1 MDRPSGYAKSVRKG
15 TVPTIL
21 ALVLLVTAC
30 LVQVTASP
38 ASQGDD
44 EATMRQLAQYIV
56 SVGQQQYDR
65 GSYSEAE
72 KTLQKAQ
79 DYAQHLDVVEQKKL
93 EVLRARVGKA
103 VVERRRIDEAKRNAQ
118 QLNQK
123 GDVLAARTCL
133 EAIQD
138 SELLSVKERL
148 EISDLLSKSDPS
160 TAPAASR
167 IAVPSPERRETS
179 VAETYYRS
187 MTAYQAGDLKAAKEG
202 FTKVLESGEL
212 PAVMVDSVRDYLA
225 RIEAAQAGTGVGRPV
240 AVADVSAQ
248 AMPTIGAVVAPANL
262 RAQNVSAGQSESE
275 RIQGLY
281 NRSREL
287 YIQGD
292 LAAAREGFVEV
303 DRSGLISA
311 PPGLRPQDY
320 IAQIDQQLAFQ
331 GAPSLSSQTTLDRG
345 VTPLTAQPTG
355 GEGGFVEEI
364 NRRKATIRDYAESIV
379 NDSIVQA
386 DQFMAQGDYASARD
400 QIGGAIRVVNDD
412 QYRLYLEG
420 ELYKRLMQRLNE
432 ASTRIGAAEA
442 ARNKQLEEQKRQDAA
457 AEQERI
463 RTQAEED
470 RQRRIDELMVRA
482 RAHWKRQQYEAALG
496 QLEALL
502 VIDSLNDDALTMKDM
517 VEDMIY
523 YRKQLEQQKLDKRQ
537 TADIKLSTDEA
548 AIPYADEIT
557 YPKDWRE
564 IIQKPTRRPDE
575 PFQLD
580 AANSEVYNQLD
591 QTVDLSGITR
601 DTPANEAFE
610 ILRSAVQ
617 PPLNLVVLWR
627 DLEENVGIDPAS
639 PVQFDG
645 PASARLGTALDSM
658 LRAISDPLVP
668 DNPVE
673 YVVNRGVVT
682 VATRDGLPRTKLETR
697 VYDVSDLVSPP
708 ASGMSGGM
716 MGGMMGGMGGGM
728 MTSYQSMSM
737 AYGLRDLIEQS
748 IEPDSWYDLS
758 ETGQGTITIY
768 PTESPKKLAIS
779 ATPEV
784 HKQIDVLLD
793 QLRMSLGHQV
803 SIEARYLVV
812 TENFLE
818 DIGLDLDMQY
828 DFGGKLGIVGFAQ
841 GSSTVSAPAV
851 ASGITGNLGNIT
863 NENPSASITGG
874 YGSVLDDLQVTFL
887 LRATQARTDS
897 KSLAAPKV
905 TVLSG
910 EQATFSLWDSIS
922 WALPPNETQG
932 ITPTSS
938 GTSTTTTTTTQN
950 MGYIPV
956 GSTLYVTPTIT
967 KDKKYVLLNIQ
978 TMQSDLLRFAKHAVE
993 QEADDDDSSD
1003 DSGDANNVVT
1013 THIEMPETQTAS
1025 VSTRV
1030 SVPDRGTLLLGGHK
1044 LASQVDKEAGVPVLS
1059 KIPIIGALFS
1069 NRSHVRD
1076 QKILLIL
1083 VKPTIILQ
1091 EETEQEALAS
1101 LEEPLLSGTRR

>member
-716 MGGMMGGMGGGM
+716 MGGMMGGMGGMMGGMGGM
-728 MTSYQSMSM
+728 M
-737 AYGLRDLIEQS
+737 
-748 IEPDSWYDLS
+748 
-758 ETGQGTITIY
+758 
-768 PTESPKKLAIS
+768 
-779 ATPEV
+779 
-784 HKQIDVLLD
+784 
-793 QLRMSLGHQV
+793 
-803 SIEARYLVV
+803 
-812 TENFLE
+812 
-818 DIGLDLDMQY
+818 
-828 DFGGKLGIVGFAQ
+828 GGMGGGMGRGGGGVG
-841 GSSTVSAPAV
+841 
-851 ASGITGNLGNIT
+851 
-863 NENPSASITGG
+863 GG
-874 YGSVLDDLQVTFL
+874 RRG
-887 LRATQARTDS
+887 
-897 KSLAAPKV
+897 
-905 TVLSG
+905 G
-910 EQATFSLWDSIS
+910 
-922 WALPPNETQG
+922 
-932 ITPTSS
+932 
-938 GTSTTTTTTTQN
+938 
-950 MGYIPV
+950 V
-956 GSTLYVTPTIT
+956 G
-967 KDKKYVLLNIQ
+967 
-978 TMQSDLLRFAKHAVE
+978 
-993 QEADDDDSSD
+993 
-1003 DSGDANNVVT
+1003 
-1013 THIEMPETQTAS
+1013 
-1025 VSTRV
+1025 
-1030 SVPDRGTLLLGGHK
+1030 GG
-1044 LASQVDKEAGVPVLS
+1044 
-1059 KIPIIGALFS
+1059 
-1069 NRSHVRD
+1069 
-1076 QKILLIL
+1076 
-1083 VKPTIILQ
+1083 
-1091 EETEQEALAS
+1091 
-1101 LEEPLLSGTRR
+1101 

>member
-1 MDRPSGYAKSVRKG
+1 
-15 TVPTIL
+15 
-21 ALVLLVTAC
+21 
-30 LVQVTASP
+30 
-38 ASQGDD
+38 
-44 EATMRQLAQYIV
+44 MRQLARYIV
-56 SVGQQQYDR
+56 SVGQQQCDR

-118 QLNQK
+118 QQNQK
-123 GDVLAARTCL
+123 GDVLAAQTCL

-138 SELLSVKERL
+138 SEFLTARERV
-148 EISDLLSKSDPS
+148 EIDNLLSKSRPS
-160 TAPAASR
+160 AAPAVSRITAPA
-167 IAVPSPERRETS
+167 PEQRQAG

-187 MTAYQAGDLKAAKEG
+187 MTAYHAGELEAAREG
-202 FTKVLESGEL
+202 FTKVLDSGEL

-225 RIEAAQAGTGVGRPV
+225 RIEEAQAGSGVGRPV

-248 AMPTIGAVVAPANL
+248 AMPTIGAVVAPANVPANL
-262 RAQNVSAGQSESE
+262 RAQNPPAGQSESE

-292 LAAAREGFVEV
+292 LAGAREGFVEV

-320 IAQIDQQLAFQ
+320 IAQIDQQLASQ
-331 GAPSLSSQTTLDRG
+331 AVPSLLPQATLDRG
-345 VTPLTAQPTG
+345 VTPLTAQPTEG
-355 GEGGFVEEI
+355 QGGFVEEI

-386 DQFMAQGDYASARD
+386 DQFMAQGEYASARE
-400 QIGGAIRVVNDD
+400 QIDGAIRVVNDD

-420 ELYKRLMQRLNE
+420 DLYKRLMQRLTE
-432 ASTRIGAAEA
+432 ASTRISAAEA
-442 ARNKQLEEQKRQDAA
+442 ARNKQLEQQKQQDAA

-482 RAHWKRQQYEAALG
+482 RAYWKQQQYEAALG

-502 VIDSLNDDALTMKDM
+502 VIDSLNDDALAMKDM

-523 YRKQLEQQKLDKRQ
+523 YRKQLDQQKLDRRQ

-580 AANSEVYNQLD
+580 AANSEVYEQLD

-610 ILRSAVQ
+610 VLRDSVQ

-682 VATRDGLPRTKLETR
+682 IATRDGLPETKLETR

-716 MGGMMGGMGGGM
+716 MGGMMGGMGGMMGGMGGM
-728 MTSYQSMSM
+728 M
-737 AYGLRDLIEQS
+737 
-748 IEPDSWYDLS
+748 
-758 ETGQGTITIY
+758 
-768 PTESPKKLAIS
+768 
-779 ATPEV
+779 
-784 HKQIDVLLD
+784 
-793 QLRMSLGHQV
+793 
-803 SIEARYLVV
+803 
-812 TENFLE
+812 
-818 DIGLDLDMQY
+818 
-828 DFGGKLGIVGFAQ
+828 
-841 GSSTVSAPAV
+841 
-851 ASGITGNLGNIT
+851 
-863 NENPSASITGG
+863 
-874 YGSVLDDLQVTFL
+874 
-887 LRATQARTDS
+887 
-897 KSLAAPKV
+897 
-905 TVLSG
+905 
-910 EQATFSLWDSIS
+910 
-922 WALPPNETQG
+922 
-932 ITPTSS
+932 
-938 GTSTTTTTTTQN
+938 
-950 MGYIPV
+950 
-956 GSTLYVTPTIT
+956 
-967 KDKKYVLLNIQ
+967 
-978 TMQSDLLRFAKHAVE
+978 
-993 QEADDDDSSD
+993 
-1003 DSGDANNVVT
+1003 
-1013 THIEMPETQTAS
+1013 
-1025 VSTRV
+1025 
-1030 SVPDRGTLLLGGHK
+1030 
-1044 LASQVDKEAGVPVLS
+1044 
-1059 KIPIIGALFS
+1059 
-1069 NRSHVRD
+1069 
-1076 QKILLIL
+1076 
-1083 VKPTIILQ
+1083 
-1091 EETEQEALAS
+1091 
-1101 LEEPLLSGTRR
+1101 